1 MCQPVEPHGPLPA
14 TSPPHWALPNPA
26 TGGSL
31 RTSFPPPALGLY
43 THASYWKPSLH
54 LSLRLN
60 PGIISSKKTSSSFPY
75 QNLLHYIVFACLPTQ
90 LTTKLYFLSART
102 RRSSLDPQVQH
113 RTSMK
118 AMSGYVHLNEWQIL
132 PNKERYLKV
141 ILMGQPVSSK
151 LTYVIEASSSQ
162 MTHVVYFY
170 LIFGHA
176 ARHARS

>member
-1 MCQPVEPHGPLPA
+1 MVHCLPPLPH
-14 TSPPHWALPNPA
+14 TGHCQTQPLGVPWEHHSLPQLWAFIHTLL
-26 TGGSL
+26 TG
-31 RTSFPPPALGLY
+31 T
-43 THASYWKPSLH
+43 PSLH

-60 PGIISSKKTSSSFPY
+60 PGITSSKKTSSSFPY

-132 PNKERYLKV
+132 PNKEWYLKV

-162 MTHVVYFY
+162 ITHVVYFY